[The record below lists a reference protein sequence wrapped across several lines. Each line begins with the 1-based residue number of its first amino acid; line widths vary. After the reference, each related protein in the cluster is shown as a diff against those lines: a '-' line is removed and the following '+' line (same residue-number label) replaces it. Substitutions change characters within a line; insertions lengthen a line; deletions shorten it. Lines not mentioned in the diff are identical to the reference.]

1 MTTGE
6 FTAEDWIER
15 LAGALAELA
24 ETQKRYPDELD
35 QQHPRIHL
43 GRVLAPVDVER
54 HPDHAAASS
63 SACHTASGV

>member
-35 QQHPRIHL
+35 QQRQQ
-43 GRVLAPVDVER
+43 RVRSESKLFR
-54 HPDHAAASS
+54 R
-63 SACHTASGV
+63 SAFDDPAYW